1 MKSVGFSSLLSST
14 LSYARQ
20 IIKPR
25 LILYLA
31 LFMVIGSS
39 LVGIMNSGDGTQYA
53 LTKSLADGHTI
64 YIDKYQSYTF
74 STDFAIGRDKH
85 TLSDR
90 EPGPSFLAVPFYYMG
105 KALDPI
111 MRLPYDGHND
121 KVIAES
127 KIQVVTYL
135 SLVFIV
141 SFGLVYAFDL
151 LQKLGA
157 SSTASFLTCL
167 LIGLGTL
174 VWRYSSSFGRAP
186 AVGVLL
192 LLAVLQALSFRKRQ
206 RNSDLALVGV
216 FCGVALLHDYIAAI
230 PILLLMASILLLER
244 PKLGG
249 WAHLAAGFAPFVL
262 VALVYNHA
270 AFGEL
275 ITSPHQHEG
284 HFTFHGQLRD
294 DFRTPLHLGLYL
306 NLLSFGPIPRDAIQ
320 WVIDHKE
327 IADQQGALWAMKTTY
342 KGILVQSPFLVFAL
356 VGWVLSRR
364 RLGAGLV
371 YPAAIVIPWLILMSA
386 YTLFWG
392 PNTYDGRYILPLV
405 PTLGAG
411 LVFLID
417 NWIRQGKS
425 WISPAAT
432 WSLAVAALI
441 SVYFA
446 WESSVTNFSANLSG
460 EHRWSPAELFTPI
473 VTADTLRN
481 AFRQSFPNVY
491 NIHVLLGIALLLYAA
506 AHLAPAMSR
515 VVQSRTPSV
524 DQRPGW
530 LARFSSARP
539 SIAGASGLILAI
551 GVVALVFLWASNA
564 FSNEESKPTPPNQA
578 VQGTVLPGGEDRN
591 SQRIRDL
598 TTLGQLLQQYLE
610 RDGSYPSSSGAVQTL
625 CVYDQLD
632 AGCKLRD
639 FAATLPADPLGNPL
653 TNGYW
658 YISDG
663 HTFTLM
669 ALWEGTSERPA
680 DFPCPDTLPGG
691 EEHPNRICLE
701 GRR

>member
-1 MKSVGFSSLLSST
+1 MKLADRFSLASLAV
-14 LSYARQ
+14 SYARQ

-53 LTKSLADGHTI
+53 LTRSLADGRTI
-64 YIDKYQSYTF
+64 YIDEYRVYAMG
-74 STDFAIGRDKH
+74 TDFAIGRDKH
-85 TLSDR
+85 ILSDR
-90 EPGPSFLAVPFYYMG
+90 EPGPSILAVPFYYLG

-111 MRLPYDGHND
+111 MRLPYNGHND

-186 AVGVLL
+186 AVGVLF

-262 VALVYNHA
+262 VALVYNYA

-284 HFTFHGQLRD
+284 LFTFQGQLRD
-294 DFRTPLHLGLYL
+294 DFRTPLHWGLYL

-320 WVIDHKE
+320 WWIDHKE
-327 IADQQGALWAMKTTY
+327 IADQQGALWAMQTTY

-371 YPAAIVIPWLILMSA
+371 YPAAIVIPWLTLMSA

-392 PNTYDGRYILPLV
+392 PNTFDGRYLIPLV
-405 PTLGAG
+405 PTMGAG

-417 NWIRQGKS
+417 NVIRQRRS
-425 WISPAAT
+425 WVSPAAT
-432 WSLAVAALI
+432 WTLATVALV

-446 WESSVTNFSANLSG
+446 WESCVTNFGPNLSG
-460 EHRWSPAELFTPI
+460 NWRWDPAKLFTPK
-473 VTADTLRN
+473 VSAHSLKD
-481 AFRQSFPNVY
+481 AFMQTFPNIY
-491 NIHVLLGIALLLYAA
+491 NLHILLGVALLLYAA
-506 AHLAPAMSR
+506 AHLAPAVGR
-515 VVQSRTPSV
+515 VVQSRFPSV
-524 DQRPGW
+524 DQRP
-530 LARFSSARP
+530 
-539 SIAGASGLILAI
+539 
-551 GVVALVFLWASNA
+551 
-564 FSNEESKPTPPNQA
+564 
-578 VQGTVLPGGEDRN
+578 
-591 SQRIRDL
+591 
-598 TTLGQLLQQYLE
+598 
-610 RDGSYPSSSGAVQTL
+610 
-625 CVYDQLD
+625 
-632 AGCKLRD
+632 
-639 FAATLPADPLGNPL
+639 
-653 TNGYW
+653 
-658 YISDG
+658 
-663 HTFTLM
+663 
-669 ALWEGTSERPA
+669 
-680 DFPCPDTLPGG
+680 
-691 EEHPNRICLE
+691 
-701 GRR
+701 